1 MNLIIEN
8 WKKYLEEATE
18 DYVDRLDNNNTIGLK
33 SNTSFEKV
41 FDQLAGGSNRALL
54 NYEPTDLDRIN
65 YLISKAVHKV
75 NIKRK
80 ETKKDDRTVVNSV
93 PMVEITDFKIKFN
106 PETRKRSIGTKIIKE
121 MTLEGFVAKYHK
133 MVESLPEITKSID
146 EMDHNRAVGLLTAVI
161 TFFDKD
167 FDIRD
172 LTLNPIRDLKN
183 HTFGLY
189 TTDLQREADELVQLV
204 QKNKREI
211 TGRSVNW
218 PDDTSDMAFILT
230 REPLEI
236 YRMSDH
242 KGLQSCHSLGAGYDQ
257 CALADAQRDG
267 AIIYSVLKSSFE
279 DQFGQPPY
287 QYNMEALE
295 NMEIFKDKD
304 RDIDGIEP
312 TGRIRVRKISLQGIE
327 FAVLE
332 SAVYGSFP
340 VGSRDKIAKLL
351 AKIQE
356 SDYRKLTEPVDL
368 ERSGVSYGGTYQD
381 TSFGDMAIETLN
393 MLGIKFT
400 GTTIRD
406 HDTVEAVSSKMS
418 HEQIYDII
426 KYTPGEIDSF
436 NQIGKS
442 TVDTKY
448 WISEYDEEFNP
459 DQDGDG
465 FYQDVGW
472 VLTAKLDVSS
482 IFERLD
488 LKKLDD
494 VLSRSF
500 LTGVNKKNTPEMT
513 KFLEYF
519 QYSNRIYVP
528 EVEDGFANITF
539 TRSDRYGSTDDLPN
553 AWDEL
558 EDSRQQVTADYVSSM
573 EKIKD
578 NPDLLLE
585 IFKDFLKE
593 ETLSERLALLKEK
606 FKRVL

>member
-18 DYVDRLDNNNTIGLK
+18 DYVNRLDNNNTIGLK
-33 SNTSFEKV
+33 SNTSFDKI
-41 FDQLAGGSNRALL
+41 FDELAGGSNRALL

-65 YLISKAVHKV
+65 YLISKAVHRV

-106 PETRKRSIGTKIIKE
+106 PETRKRSIGAKTIKE
-121 MTLEGFVAKYHK
+121 MTLEGFVDKYHK
-133 MVESLPEITKSID
+133 MVKSLPEITKSID

-161 TFFDKD
+161 KFFDKD
-167 FDIRD
+167 FDIRN
-172 LTLNPIRDLKN
+172 LTLNPIEDLRN

-189 TTDLQREADELVQLV
+189 TPELQQEADELVELV
-204 QKNKREI
+204 KKNKREI
-211 TGRSVNW
+211 TGRSVKW
-218 PDDTSDMAFILT
+218 PDDTSDVAFILT

-242 KGLQSCHSLGAGYDQ
+242 EGLQSCHSLGAGYDQ

-287 QYNMEALE
+287 QDNMEALE

-304 RDIDGIEP
+304 RSIDGIEP
-312 TGRIRVRKISLQGIE
+312 TGRVRVRKISLQGIE

-332 SAVYGSFP
+332 SAIYGSFP

-406 HDTVEAVSSKMS
+406 HTSTEAITVTMS
-418 HEQIYDII
+418 HQQIYDII
-426 KYTPGEIDSF
+426 KYTPGEIGGFDE
-436 NQIGKS
+436 IGKS
-442 TVDTKY
+442 TVDTEF
-448 WISEYDEEFNP
+448 WITEYDEEFNP
-459 DQDGDG
+459 DQDGNG
-465 FYQDVGW
+465 YYQDIGW

-494 VLSRSF
+494 VYSRSY
-500 LTGVNKKNTPEMT
+500 LTGVSKETTPEMAE
-513 KFLEYF
+513 FLEYF

-528 EVEDGFANITF
+528 KVEDGFANITF
-539 TRSDRYGSTDDLPN
+539 TRSDNYGSTDDLPN
-553 AWDEL
+553 AYAEL
-558 EDSRQQVTADYVSSM
+558 EDSRQQVTAEYVSSM
-573 EKIKD
+573 QKIKD